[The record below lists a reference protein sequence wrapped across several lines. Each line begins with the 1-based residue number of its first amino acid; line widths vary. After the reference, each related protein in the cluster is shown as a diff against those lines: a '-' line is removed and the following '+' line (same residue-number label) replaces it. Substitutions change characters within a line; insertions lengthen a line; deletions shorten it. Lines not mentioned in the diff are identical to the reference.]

1 MRGQKKLRLTEL
13 VKESAKVMDPT
24 ALQETEICGLAVDS
38 RKVAPG
44 FLFAALP
51 GTRTDGRAFIDQA
64 VAQGAVAILAP
75 PGTALK
81 SYDRPVRLVTDE
93 NPRRRLALMAAAFYG
108 RQPATVAAVTGTNG
122 KTSAASFTRQIWQGL
137 GRTAASLGTLG
148 LSPPRADA
156 PQSLTTPDPI
166 ELHRCLAA
174 LADDGVE
181 CLVMEASSHG
191 LDQYRLDGVR
201 VTAAAFTNLT
211 RDHLDYHGGM
221 AAYGQA
227 KLRLFGEL
235 LAADGTAV
243 INADAPFGDEV
254 HAVCRRRKI
263 RTITYGV
270 AESDLRL
277 MGQEPTEHGQRLLL
291 DVFGQASA
299 VDLPL
304 AGTFQAA
311 NVLTALGLAIATG
324 ADPRKAVA
332 TLGALE
338 GVSGRLEL
346 VARSKRG
353 GQIYVDYAHTPDA
366 LETVLTALR
375 PHTRAQLSVV
385 FGCGGDRDRGK
396 RPLMGEIANRLADR
410 AIVTDDNPRSE
421 DAAAIRREILA
432 AAPNAQEIADRG
444 EAIAKAVAALGPG
457 DVLIIAGKG
466 HESGQIVGDRV
477 HPFVDRDVARAA
489 VAGKAPS
496 KQKTGKRSRRGA
508 R

>member
-1 MRGQKKLRLTEL
+1 
-13 VKESAKVMDPT
+13 MDQT
-24 ALQETEICGLAVDS
+24 TVQETEISGLAVDS

-51 GTRTDGRAFIDQA
+51 GSRVDGRTFIDQA
-64 VAQGAVAILAP
+64 VAQGAVAVLAP
-75 PGTALK
+75 PGTTLK
-81 SYDRPVRLVTDE
+81 AYDRPIQLVTDE
-93 NPRRRLALMAAAFYG
+93 NPRRRLALMAARFYE
-108 RQPATVAAVTGTNG
+108 RQPATIAAVTGTNG
-122 KTSAASFTRQIWQGL
+122 KTSVASFTRQIWQHL
-137 GRTAASLGTLG
+137 GRSAASLGTLG

-181 CLVMEASSHG
+181 CLAMEASSHG

-201 VTAAAFTNLT
+201 VAAAAFTNLT

-227 KLRLFGEL
+227 KLRLFSEL
-235 LAADGTAV
+235 LAPGGTAV
-243 INADAPFGDEV
+243 VNADLPFGEEV
-254 HAVCRRRKI
+254 SAVCARRAL

-277 MGQEPTEHGQRLLL
+277 IGQEPTEHGQKLLL
-291 DVFGQASA
+291 DIFGQAHA
-299 VDLPL
+299 VELPL

-311 NVLTALGLAIATG
+311 NVLAALGLAIATG
-324 ADPRKAVA
+324 TEPEKAVA
-332 TLGALE
+332 TLGSLE

-346 VARSKRG
+346 VARTERG

-375 PHTRAQLSVV
+375 PHTRAQLWVV

-396 RPLMGEIANRLADR
+396 RPQMGEIAQRLADR
-410 AIVTDDNPRSE
+410 AVVTDDNPRSE
-421 DAAAIRREILA
+421 DPAAIRREILA
-432 AAPNAQEIADRG
+432 AAPEAQEIGDRG
-444 EAIAKAVAALGPG
+444 EAIAIAVAALGPG
-457 DVLIIAGKG
+457 DVLVIAGKG

-477 HPFVDRDVARAA
+477 LPFFDRDVARVAA
-489 VAGKAPS
+489 ADQASSKHGGAP
-496 KQKTGKRSRRGA
+496 
-508 R
+508 

>member
-1 MRGQKKLRLTEL
+1 
-13 VKESAKVMDPT
+13 MDPT
-24 ALQETEICGLAVDS
+24 ALQETEIRGLAADS

-51 GTRTDGRAFIDQA
+51 GSRADGRAFIDQA
-64 VAQGAVAILAP
+64 VAQGAVAVLAP
-75 PGTALK
+75 TGTALR
-81 SYDRPVRLVTDE
+81 SYDRPVQLITDG
-93 NPRRRLALMAAAFYG
+93 NPRRRLALMAARFYG
-108 RQPATVAAVTGTNG
+108 RQPSVVAAVTGTNG
-122 KTSAASFTRQIWQGL
+122 KTSVASFTRQIWQRL

-148 LSPPRADA
+148 LSPPHADA

-166 ELHRCLAA
+166 ELHRCLAG
-174 LADDGVE
+174 LADDGIE

-201 VTAAAFTNLT
+201 VSAAAFTNLT

-243 INADAPFGDEV
+243 INADLPFGEEV
-254 HAVCRRRKI
+254 RAVCRRRGI
-263 RTITYGV
+263 RIIGYGI

-277 MGQEPTEHGQRLLL
+277 IGQEPTEHGQRLLL
-291 DVFGQASA
+291 DVFGLASA

-311 NVLTALGLAIATG
+311 NVLAALGLAVATG
-324 ADPRKAVA
+324 AEPRQALA
-332 TLGALE
+332 ALALLE

-346 VARSKRG
+346 VGRTRRG
-353 GQIYVDYAHTPDA
+353 GLVYVDYAHTPDA
-366 LETVLTALR
+366 LQTVLSALR
-375 PHTRAQLSVV
+375 PHARNHLWVA

-396 RPLMGEIANRLADR
+396 RPLMGEIAARLADR
-410 AIVTDDNPRSE
+410 VIVTDDNPRSE
-421 DAAAIRREILA
+421 DAAAIRRAILA

-444 EAIAKAVAALGPG
+444 EAIATAVATLGPG
-457 DVLIIAGKG
+457 DVLVIAGKG
-466 HESGQIVGDRV
+466 HESGQIVGDRIL
-477 HPFVDRDVARAA
+477 PFVDRDVARAA
-489 VAGKAPS
+489 IAGEKPA
-496 KQKTGKRSRRGA
+496 KRRAAKRPRGGA

>member
-1 MRGQKKLRLTEL
+1 
-13 VKESAKVMDPT
+13 MDQT
-24 ALQETEICGLAVDS
+24 AIHGIEISGLAVDS

-51 GTRTDGRAFIDQA
+51 GSRADGRAFIDQA
-64 VAQGAVAILAP
+64 VARGAVAVLAP

-81 SYDRPVRLVTDE
+81 PYDRPIQLVTDD
-93 NPRRRLALMAAAFYG
+93 NPRRRLAHMAARFYE
-108 RQPATVAAVTGTNG
+108 RQPDKIAAVTGTNG
-122 KTSAASFTRQIWQGL
+122 KTSVASFTRQIWQHL
-137 GRTAASLGTLG
+137 GHSAASLGTLG

-174 LADDGVE
+174 LADDGIE
-181 CLVMEASSHG
+181 CLVVEASSHG

-227 KLRLFGEL
+227 KLRLFNEL
-235 LAADGTAV
+235 LASEGTAV
-243 INADAPFGDEV
+243 VNADVPFGEEV
-254 HAVCRRRKI
+254 RAVCTKRGV
-263 RTITYGV
+263 RTLTYGV

-277 MGQEPTEHGQRLLL
+277 VGQEPTEHGQKLLL
-291 DVFGQASA
+291 DIFGQAA
-299 VDLPL
+299 AIDLPL

-311 NVLTALGLAIATG
+311 NVLAALGLAIATG
-324 ADPRKAVA
+324 AEPEKAITA
-332 TLGALE
+332 LSTLE

-346 VARSKRG
+346 VARTKNG

-396 RPLMGEIANRLADR
+396 RPQMGEIAQRLADR

-421 DAAAIRREILA
+421 NAAAIRREILA
-432 AAPNAQEIADRG
+432 AAPHAQEIGDRG
-444 EAIAKAVAALGPG
+444 EAIATAVAALGSG
-457 DVLIIAGKG
+457 DVLVIAGKG

-477 HPFVDRDVARAA
+477 HPFVDRDVARVAA
-489 VAGKAPS
+489 VGVTPNRH
-496 KQKTGKRSRRGA
+496 GGA
-508 R
+508 S